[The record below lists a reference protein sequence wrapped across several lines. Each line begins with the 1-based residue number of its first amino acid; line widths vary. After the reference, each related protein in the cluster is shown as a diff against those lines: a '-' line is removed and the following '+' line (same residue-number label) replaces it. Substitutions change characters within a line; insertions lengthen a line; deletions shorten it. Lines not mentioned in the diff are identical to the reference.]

1 MLSTASYRKIN
12 RFSEDFTSMIVNGIK
27 EATQLIPFFCKFY
40 CLLKSRKHGHP
51 RHRIIPIPVSVLEVL
66 IVIVFRVTN
75 PDFLPPLGLLCAK
88 LTQPFPHRNCK
99 WSSPSNNLIQRFAS
113 GDHTEDTILILMPSV
128 FIATNFD
135 DILYYKKF
143 QVVVQVKSL

>member
-1 MLSTASYRKIN
+1 MVDSLGLFPQTYYIYSTILLFSLCSAQLVTEKLIDN

-40 CLLKSRKHGHP
+40 CLLKSRKHGHS

-99 WSSPSNNLIQRFAS
+99 
-113 GDHTEDTILILMPSV
+113 
-128 FIATNFD
+128 
-135 DILYYKKF
+135 
-143 QVVVQVKSL
+143 